1 MKKLFQ
7 SVSIALVA
15 ALSATAS
22 YAAVMTSRISMDNSF
37 VAYISTSDTTQGTQ
51 FSSGANWE
59 ATVLGSTVLAAGTD
73 YYLHIRGNDAGG
85 VAGFLGSFSLS
96 GTDHAFANGLTSLST
111 NTTYWSGNNTGF
123 SGSYAALISEG
134 LNGVGPWGVRPN
146 IASDAQW
153 IWAGNADLNDVA
165 YFTTKISAVP
175 EPTTV
180 ALLSLGLL
188 GFAASRRKA
197 AKK

>member
-1 MKKLFQ
+1 MNKLFR
-7 SVSIALVA
+7 SASIALVT
-15 ALSATAS
+15 ALSVTAS
-22 YAAVMTSRISMDNSF
+22 YAAVLTSHISTDNTF
-37 VAYISTSDTTQGTQ
+37 VAYISTDNTIQGTD
-51 FSSGANWE
+51 FSNGADWTTTYSG
-59 ATVLGSTVLAAGTD
+59 TTVLAAGTD
-73 YYLHIRGNDAGG
+73 YYLHVVGKDTGG
-85 VAGFLGSFSLS
+85 VAGFLGSFSLA

-123 SGSYAALISEG
+123 SSSYVALISEG
-134 LNGVGPWGVRPN
+134 LNGIGPWGVRPN

-180 ALLSLGLL
+180 ALLGLGLL
-188 GFAASRRKA
+188 GVAASRRRA
-197 AKK
+197 VKK